1 MSLARRFRERHA
13 LIVGAD
19 VSGAEAISIAVLP
32 AAALATR
39 VVAQPTLAQRK
50 RDAAQAASA
59 ALAGP
64 IAANDDDRNPDPPA
78 TPYELKLLELT
89 EDKRRLKAVKSIEKK
104 IELKKALVPNYA
116 AWCAGAVQAGRETGQ
131 AVQDDV
137 LTTIMVWSIDIGDYT
152 VALMLAEHVLRFDL
166 SLPPQYDRD
175 VHTLLVDEFADAALA
190 AFRANAE
197 FPAGLLDD
205 VEILTSEADIHDQPR
220 AKLFKAR
227 GLEALRLADNPP
239 EGQAVAGG
247 RQAALTEARVR
258 LTRALEL
265 HGQVGVVKDIERID
279 RELKK
284 EIAAAPPP
292 EGANG

>member
-13 LIVGAD
+13 RILAGD
-19 VSGAEAISIAVLP
+19 GLAVDAPAVVVKAP
-32 AAALATR
+32 AAGKTT
-39 VVAQPTLAQRK
+39 VTAQPTLAQRK
-50 RDAAQAASA
+50 RDAAQAAST

-64 IAANDDDRNPDPPA
+64 IAANDDERDQDPPA
-78 TPYELKLLELT
+78 TPYELKLVELT

-104 IELKKALVPNYA
+104 IELKKALLPAYA
-116 AWCAGAVQAGRETGQ
+116 AWCAGALQAGRDTGL

-137 LTTIMVWSIDIGDYT
+137 LTTIMVWRIDAGEYAG
-152 VALMLAEHVLRFDL
+152 ALELAEHVLRFDL
-166 SLPPQYDRD
+166 SLPAQYDRD

-190 AFRANAE
+190 AFRANTP

-205 VEILTSEADIHDQPR
+205 VEILTADADIHDQPR

-227 GLEALRLADNPP
+227 GLEALRLADAPP
-239 EGQAVAGG
+239 EGQAFAGG
-247 RQAALTEARVR
+247 RQAALTEARAR
-258 LTRALEL
+258 LGRALEL
-265 HGQVGVVKDIERID
+265 DARVGVIKEIERID

-284 EIAAAPPP
+284 EQAAAPPP